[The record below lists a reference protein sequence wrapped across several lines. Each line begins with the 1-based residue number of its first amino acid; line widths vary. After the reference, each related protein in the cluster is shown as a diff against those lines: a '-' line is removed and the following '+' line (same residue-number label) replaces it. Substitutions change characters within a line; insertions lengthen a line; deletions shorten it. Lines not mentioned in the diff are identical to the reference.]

1 MHVKKWRCFS
11 AIWGASPMAQQYRI
25 RPQYRRHRRE
35 GLTPGLGKS
44 PGGGNGNAL
53 QYSCLENPME
63 RGAWRGTVAKSRTR
77 LHTQHTLRL
86 GFLPFWC
93 QKGICW
99 TLVQDQFQGRW
110 SQSVSADSDRTR
122 ADSKFLKNSL
132 SPHYYS
138 DPLVLSIGVVKALKK
153 KKKGKLGQW
162 RQVTSGDLFIFLN
175 KVFP

>member
-1 MHVKKWRCFS
+1 MRCMLKNG
-11 AIWGASPMAQQYRI
+11 GALAKS
-25 RPQYRRHRRE
+25 E
-35 GLTPGLGKS
+35 GLPQWPSSTESARNTGDTEGRVWPLGWEN
-44 PGGGNGNAL
+44 P
-53 QYSCLENPME
+53 LEEEMAMHSSILAWRIPME

-138 DPLVLSIGVVKALKK
+138 DPSVSSVIYRG
-153 KKKGKLGQW
+153 G
-162 RQVTSGDLFIFLN
+162 
-175 KVFP
+175 